1 MVDGRAHSLASQQK
15 LRYSCVVGLT
25 IFRLRCSLSL
35 TKDAPAVMDVHSS

>member
-1 MVDGRAHSLASQQK
+1 MVDGWAHLLASQEK

-35 TKDAPAVMDVHSS
+35 TKDAPAVVDVHSS